1 MTTYGMLIDVDRCTG
16 CYNCFLSC
24 RDEFCGN
31 NYPPY
36 SASQPSTGQ
45 FWMNV
50 KEIERGSYP
59 KMKVAYTPV
68 PCLHCKNPACIKA
81 ALDGAAYLR
90 KDGIV
95 IIDPEKAKGQ
105 KAIASACPYRVIY
118 WNEQLQI
125 PQKCTFCAHLLDQG
139 WKVPR
144 CVEACPTN
152 ALVFGDLDDPASEIA
167 KLKAVGGYDKLN
179 PEYGLNPK
187 VLYAALPKRFI
198 AGEICLTDKPDECAH
213 QVEVVLLQ
221 AGKTTG
227 KTKTDVY
234 GDFEFEGLEK
244 DGDYT
249 VQIKHKGYQSKTLN
263 VRTKIDMNLGEIR
276 LIPNK

>member
-1 MTTYGMLIDVDRCTG
+1 
-16 CYNCFLSC
+16 
-24 RDEFCGN
+24 
-31 NYPPY
+31 
-36 SASQPSTGQ
+36 
-45 FWMNV
+45 
-50 KEIERGSYP
+50 
-59 KMKVAYTPV
+59 
-68 PCLHCKNPACIKA
+68 
-81 ALDGAAYLR
+81 
-90 KDGIV
+90 
-95 IIDPEKAKGQ
+95 
-105 KAIASACPYRVIY
+105 
-118 WNEQLQI
+118 
-125 PQKCTFCAHLLDQG
+125 
-139 WKVPR
+139 
-144 CVEACPTN
+144 
-152 ALVFGDLDDPASEIA
+152 LDDPASEIA